1 MMWGRTG
8 CSSDWGQMLI
18 PEISIC
24 HFPSS
29 PNSPSSYIEKKMVAW
44 NSNEHVLINSKTIP
58 FDSTLHVRDY
68 LFLSYESCFSSPF
81 PVSVPGL
88 EPQDKLSLHPSAYSF
103 QRNLIPTISYLIQGN
118 QCCWDLQKFSWLNTS
133 VLPWAPHSFLLLYCR
148 ALLRITS
155 T

>member
-1 MMWGRTG
+1 MKQDWLLRWLG
-8 CSSDWGQMLI
+8 SDAHTRDFYLSFSKQSQLSKLLHRK
-18 PEISIC
+18 E
-24 HFPSS
+24 
-29 PNSPSSYIEKKMVAW
+29 MVAW

-68 LFLSYESCFSSPF
+68 LFLSYENSFSSPF

-88 EPQDKLSLHPSAYSF
+88 EPQDKLSLHPSGYSF

-148 ALLRITS
+148 ALLHITS